1 MQHAVAVAEHL
12 DAVVAVEAA
21 AFGISNAFVRRQRS
35 LLGARRQL
43 DAALGV
49 QLGRVEQIEIRRL
62 ERQQIF
68 LRRAG
73 AGIFRGVA
81 RDVQRRLYGA
91 GDGVRTEIGGR
102 GAAFA
107 LAVIHGDAQ
116 RAIAVELDVFHL
128 AEAGADAD
136 AGRFGDRDFRRVGTG
151 AGQLQRLRNGLFQR
165 LALFCNLSDYFHQSA
180 IINQKIVEKS
190 AGAA

>member
-1 MQHAVAVAEHL
+1 LQHAVAVAEHL

-21 AFGISNAFVRRQRS
+21 AFGIGNAFVRRQRS

-49 QLGRVEQIEIRRL
+49 QLSRVEQIEIRRL

-102 GAAFA
+102 GAATFSTSPKRVLTLMPVDLVTA
-107 LAVIHGDAQ
+107 TSAASEPA
-116 RAIAVELDVFHL
+116 RA
-128 AEAGADAD
+128 
-136 AGRFGDRDFRRVGTG
+136 
-151 AGQLQRLRNGLFQR
+151 
-165 LALFCNLSDYFHQSA
+165 SSSA
-180 IINQKIVEKS
+180 
-190 AGAA
+190 